1 MMQASKRCAVIT
13 GATGG
18 IGTPTAHRLARDG
31 WQLHLIDV
39 DLGRL
44 EKLRR
49 DLQGSVTIA
58 QSHLENPQAC
68 SDALSNA
75 PEQIQAFVHLAG
87 IFVSHDLGSESRE
100 IYDQTIQNNSTNAYD
115 LVGALLP
122 RMPDGA
128 RIVFASSMGFNR
140 GVPDHVA
147 YSMAKG
153 ALVGLTRALSRRL
166 GERGIIVNAVAPGII
181 ETPMPAHL
189 IEQRG
194 RDALL
199 ASIPLRRIGQPEEV
213 TGVIAFLLS
222 EDADYIT
229 GQVINVDGGII
240 NG

>member
-1 MMQASKRCAVIT
+1 MQASQRCAVIT

-18 IGTPTAHRLARDG
+18 IGVPTAHRLAREG
-31 WQLHLIDV
+31 WSLHLIDV

-44 EKLRR
+44 EKLRQE
-49 DLQGSVTIA
+49 LLEGVTIA
-58 QSHLENPQAC
+58 RSHLESPEAC
-68 SDALSNA
+68 SEALSNA
-75 PEQIQAFVHLAG
+75 PEQIQAFAHLAG
-87 IFVSHDLGSESRE
+87 IFVSHDLGSENSRE
-100 IYDQTIQNNSTNAYD
+100 VYDQTIQNNATNAYD

-122 RMPDGA
+122 KMPDGA

-194 RDALL
+194 REAML
-199 ASIPLRRIGQPEEV
+199 ASIPLQRFGQPEEV
-213 TGVIAFLLS
+213 AGVIAFLLS
-222 EDADYIT
+222 EDAAYIS